1 MSHSFPTRRSSDLA
15 EALRTSIE
23 RTQQE
28 RDAAQ
33 RAAAQADTAKRQ
45 RAADQQRAANEAR
58 QREMEESARREL
70 AWTRFYRKPP
80 GCDEARGGAWTVD
93 CANDYIRAKKR
104 FAEQYDAG
112 KL

>member
-1 MSHSFPTRRSSDLA
+1 
-15 EALRTSIE
+15 
-23 RTQQE
+23 
-28 RDAAQ
+28 
-33 RAAAQADTAKRQ
+33 
-45 RAADQQRAANEAR
+45 
-58 QREMEESARREL
+58 MEESARREL